1 MVRALDVDRV
11 GSLRVDSEEPVASR
25 LRADQLSR
33 ADKSER
39 ADAAPWLGGD
49 EPSDDA
55 AKRNPAMSS
64 WSSGGTTTSSPDA
77 T

>member
-11 GSLRVDSEEPVASR
+11 GSFRVDSEEPVASR

-49 EPSDDA
+49 
-55 AKRNPAMSS
+55 
-64 WSSGGTTTSSPDA
+64 
-77 T
+77 